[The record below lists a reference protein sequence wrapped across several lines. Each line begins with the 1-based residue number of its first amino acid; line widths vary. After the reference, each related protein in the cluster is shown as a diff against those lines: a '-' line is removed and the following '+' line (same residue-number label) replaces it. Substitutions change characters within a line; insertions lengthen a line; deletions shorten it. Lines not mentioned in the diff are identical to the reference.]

1 MHFRISL
8 ILFSF
13 EVIICCLFL
22 SMELLEQNSAPR
34 PKGQLKGEQA
44 VALRISGDKSAFYNC
59 RFIGFQDTLC
69 DDKGR
74 HLFKDCYIEGT
85 VDYIFG
91 SGKSL
96 YLVTLKKLTLLIKFY
111 LKVNCLTYYVWIIV
125 IKTRPAGP
133 GGLGLL

>member
-1 MHFRISL
+1 
-8 ILFSF
+8 
-13 EVIICCLFL
+13 
-22 SMELLEQNSAPR
+22 MELLGQNSAPR
-34 PKGQLKGEQA
+34 PNGELKGEQA

-59 RFIGFQDTLC
+59 RLIGFQDTLC

-96 YLVTLKKLTLLIKFY
+96 YLVTLKKLTLRIKFF
-111 LKVNCLTYYVWIIV
+111 LKLDCVTVFLKKLVKNNLVSL
-125 IKTRPAGP
+125 KKLNRPCQLINP
-133 GGLGLL
+133 

>member
-1 MHFRISL
+1 
-8 ILFSF
+8 
-13 EVIICCLFL
+13 
-22 SMELLEQNSAPR
+22 MELLEQNSAPM

-44 VALRISGDKSAFYNC
+44 VALRIAGDKSAFYNC
-59 RFIGFQDTLC
+59 RFLGFQDTLC

-96 YLVTLKKLTLLIKFY
+96 YLVTLEILTLLIKFY
-111 LKVNCLTYYVWIIV
+111 LKNDCLTYYACMD
-125 IKTRPAGP
+125 TSY
-133 GGLGLL
+133 